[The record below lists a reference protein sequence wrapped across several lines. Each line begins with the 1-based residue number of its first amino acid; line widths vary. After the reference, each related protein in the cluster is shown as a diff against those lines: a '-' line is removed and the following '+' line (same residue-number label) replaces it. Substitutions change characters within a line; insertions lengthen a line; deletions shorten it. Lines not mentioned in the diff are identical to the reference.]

1 MTNQNLRKPGQV
13 YYHCS
18 IIDKRNTYDELDTLE
33 IHESLL
39 SGSFSEELC
48 PIFEGNLTEPTVEV
62 DSDFF
67 I

>member
-1 MTNQNLRKPGQV
+1 MKLSTPGELDV
-13 YYHCS
+13 VS
-18 IIDKRNTYDELDTLE
+18 VLSYDELDTLE